1 VPTVFELSEPYRN
14 HLVPILPAGTGVCA
28 VCWRAIEPHY
38 RLCYACNAAQEAFG
52 AQLADIVIPIALAVK
67 HEQLAHELWHYKYDA
82 DTSVRGR
89 LAIRLAAVLW
99 RFLAFHEG
107 HVAKAVNVAGFDIVT
122 TVPGTRPRTD
132 EHPLVTIVSRIGQTR
147 DRYEQ
152 MLAPGPAASTE
163 GRAVLPDRYQPT
175 RTLAEHPSVLLV
187 DDTWTTGGRAQ
198 SAAIALREAGAAQVA
213 VVVIGRHFDR
223 AFGTGDAYYQ
233 RARSLKFTWDRCC
246 LEDVDEA
253 KEPS

>member
-1 VPTVFELSEPYRN
+1 MPTVFELSEPYLN
-14 HLVPILPAGTGVCA
+14 HLVPVLPAGTGVCA
-28 VCWRAIEPHY
+28 VCWRAIEAKH

-52 AQLADIVIPIALAVK
+52 AQLADIVIPIALSVK
-67 HEQLAHELWHYKYDA
+67 HEQLAHELWHYKYDTDA
-82 DTSVRGR
+82 SVRAR
-89 LAIRLAAVLW
+89 LGIRLAAVLW
-99 RFLAFHEG
+99 RFLALHEA
-107 HVAKAVNVAGFDIVT
+107 HVADAVNVPGFDIVT

-132 EHPLVTIVSRIGQTR
+132 EHPLVTIVRRIGQTR
-147 DRYEQ
+147 DRYE
-152 MLAPGPAASTE
+152 PAAHPRTRRIDRGSRRTS
-163 GRAVLPDRYQPT
+163 DRYQPT

-223 AFGTGDAYYQ
+223 AFGTGEAYYQ

-246 LEDVDEA
+246 LENVDEA
-253 KEPS
+253 KRPS